1 MIPSLRIQRRGEWF
15 AGEPFSI
22 GQDSRTDPSGVSCPR
37 KDILAHSDA
46 ICNSGVAK
54 VFENDSLSRQIDIV
68 RPPQRLAAP
77 VQPQA
82 LLLSQSSPRVV
93 RWACKRVSRGLGTE
107 PWPTPPVIA
116 ALGCLRAFCASMTQ
130 HWSDNVGRRD
140 QPVLS
145 LPCCGRARQ
154 NAPSVPY

>member
-1 MIPSLRIQRRGEWF
+1 MIPSLRIKRRGEWF

-77 VQPQA
+77 VQDDILSQVWSAYKRSARKPESLQ
-82 LLLSQSSPRVV
+82 LLLTGILPR
-93 RWACKRVSRGLGTE
+93 RMTLRRV
-107 PWPTPPVIA
+107 
-116 ALGCLRAFCASMTQ
+116 
-130 HWSDNVGRRD
+130 
-140 QPVLS
+140 
-145 LPCCGRARQ
+145 
-154 NAPSVPY
+154 